1 MTNFVV
7 QSWVAKLGAIAAIA
21 MFSIPALAHGNE
33 GHAHEHSEVKGRYDN
48 AAHVHGA
55 GDLEVVQD
63 GNGVFISLSTPLH
76 NLLGFEHMPKTDSER
91 VKARRVTSLLKANGL
106 FLFSD
111 DAQCKRTAHKI
122 YSEVL
127 NPHSHGPQDD
137 HQHHDH
143 GSEHSDLRVAYE
155 FECEKPA
162 ALKQIEVR
170 VFRQFPAFEKIEVQ
184 ALFPKGQ
191 IGASLT
197 PKKNI
202 LVIQ

>member
-1 MTNFVV
+1 MMNFEV
-7 QSWVAKLGAIAAIA
+7 QSWLAKLSTVVALSI
-21 MFSIPALAHGNE
+21 FSGSALAHGND
-33 GHAHEHSEVKGRYDN
+33 GHAHEHSEAKGRYDN
-48 AAHVHGA
+48 AAHVHGT

-63 GNGVFISLSTPLH
+63 GIGVFVSLSTPLY
-76 NLLGFEHMPKTDSER
+76 NVLGFEHRPKTDSER
-91 VKARRVTSLLKANGL
+91 VKARRVTSLLGANGL

-137 HQHHDH
+137 HQHHDQE
-143 GSEHSDLRVAYE
+143 GEHSDLRVAYE

-162 ALKQIEVR
+162 ALKEIEVR
-170 VFRQFPAFEKIEVQ
+170 VFRQFPSFEKIEVQ
-184 ALFPKGQ
+184 ALFPSGQ

-197 PKKNI
+197 PEKNT

>member
-1 MTNFVV
+1 MTKFAVR
-7 QSWVAKLGAIAAIA
+7 SWVATLGVSVA
-21 MFSIPALAHGNE
+21 MTLFSGFALAHGND
-33 GHAHEHSEVKGRYDN
+33 GHAHEHSESKGRHDN

-63 GNGVFISLSTPLH
+63 GNGVFISLNTPLY
-76 NLLGFEHMPKTDSER
+76 NVLGFEHMPKTDTER

-111 DAQCKRTAHKI
+111 DAQCKRSAHKI

-127 NPHSHGPQDD
+127 NPHSHGPQGD
-137 HQHHDH
+137 HQQHDH
-143 GSEHSDLRVAYE
+143 ESEHSDLRVAYE

-162 ALKQIEVR
+162 ALKEIEVR
-170 VFRQFPAFEKIEVQ
+170 VFRQFPSFEKIEVQ
-184 ALFPKGQ
+184 ALFPSGQ

-197 PKKNI
+197 PKNNI
-202 LVIQ
+202 LVIP

>member
-1 MTNFVV
+1 MTNFTVR
-7 QSWVAKLGAIAAIA
+7 SWVTKLVAIATIA
-21 MFSIPALAHGNE
+21 TFSVSASAHGND
-33 GHAHEHSEVKGRYDN
+33 GHAHEHSESKGRHSD

-55 GDLEVVQD
+55 GELEVVQD
-63 GNGVFISLSTPLH
+63 GKGLFISLNTPLY
-76 NLLGFEHMPKTDSER
+76 NVLGFEHMPKTDAER

-106 FLFSD
+106 FLFSNA
-111 DAQCKRTAHKI
+111 AQCKRTAHKI

-137 HQHHDH
+137 HQHHD
-143 GSEHSDLRVAYE
+143 SESGHSDLRVAYE

-170 VFRQFPAFEKIEVQ
+170 LFRQFPAFEKIEVQ
-184 ALFPKGQ
+184 ALFPSGQ

-197 PKKNI
+197 PKQNI